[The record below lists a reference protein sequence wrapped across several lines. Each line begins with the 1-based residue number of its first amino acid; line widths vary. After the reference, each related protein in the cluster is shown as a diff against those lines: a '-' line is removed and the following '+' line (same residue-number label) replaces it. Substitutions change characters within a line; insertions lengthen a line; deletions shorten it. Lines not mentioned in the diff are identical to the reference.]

1 VIAKVPTHLT
11 HYCRYGEI
19 QEFRTGFD
27 VVAVHGIDQTET
39 RDLYKIFEWLSA
51 VLESSRDVIGKGQT
65 AADDRVALAP
75 EV

>member
-1 VIAKVPTHLT
+1 VIAEVPTHFT

-19 QEFRTGFD
+19 QEFRTSFD

-39 RDLYKIFEWLSA
+39 RDLYQIFEWLSA
-51 VLESSRDVIGKGQT
+51 VLESSRDVIGKGET
-65 AADDRVALAP
+65 ASDDRVALTS